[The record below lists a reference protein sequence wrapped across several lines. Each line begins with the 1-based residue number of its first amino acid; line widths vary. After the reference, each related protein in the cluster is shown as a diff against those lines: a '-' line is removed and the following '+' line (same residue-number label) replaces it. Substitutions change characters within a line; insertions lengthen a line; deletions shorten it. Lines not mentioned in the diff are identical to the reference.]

1 MSNRSRGQ
9 RRKADRA
16 LEAER
21 EQKRQAK
28 LAALKAEVAAIGGEI
43 KAPEEL

>member
-21 EQKRQAK
+21 EAKRQAK
-28 LAALKAEVAAIGGEI
+28 LAALKAEVSGKKE
-43 KAPEEL
+43 PEEL